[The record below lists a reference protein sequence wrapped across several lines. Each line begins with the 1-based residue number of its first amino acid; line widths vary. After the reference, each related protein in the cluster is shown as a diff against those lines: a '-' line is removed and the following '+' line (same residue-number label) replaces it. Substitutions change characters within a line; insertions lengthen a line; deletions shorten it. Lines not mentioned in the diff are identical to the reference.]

1 MICNKVLTT
10 EKNTTFL
17 TLREGC
23 TLHRHLEALNCNYFE
38 SSNFYQDTASEPFFY
53 FRAGTDHNGKS
64 ETESKQNGHP
74 ENGEN
79 GTVGEERKR
88 KHDDTSVI
96 GDQSDEDVK
105 KESNGTT
112 DVNGNE
118 GPDAKKRKLGH
129 IENGH
134 KNEVVRYYD
143 VITFRSYTTKQAV

>member
-1 MICNKVLTT
+1 MHLAQ
-10 EKNTTFL
+10 TFKGFQL
-17 TLREGC
+17 QLVWVKQFLLRYSFR
-23 TLHRHLEALNCNYFE
+23 TI
-38 SSNFYQDTASEPFFY
+38 FYI
-53 FRAGTDHNGKS
+53 RAGTDHNGKS

-143 VITFRSYTTKQAV
+143 IITFRSYTTKQAD